1 MKQVIEIV
9 DDDNEQKAEYG
20 LSASSLVQEGNDDVI
35 DTPVQVPKKRGPGR
49 PPKNKEADRNS
60 NTYTDIVVS
69 DKKKNTPNSLV
80 KEYEKGYYDNAKLLY
95 GAIAQTE
102 QVYAN
107 IEEELDKYRNN
118 RAYGGKNRAMNISQ
132 FMSTQVGVIS
142 TKINAVRELN
152 SVRNKINDL
161 VMKKEQMLKDTG
173 EDNADKNIMDA
184 YYALVNAPRYG
195 LPAFNQQLSPTTINT
210 GTMISGNQLP
220 SSGIVTAGTTNSIK
234 AANSNNPID
243 KQFEDYQNNLNP
255 IQKRMIAQ
263 NDPNVKTVVCYDAS
277 TGNKWFDVVNVQTGM
292 SIPGIQRPAE
302 FLLDDMRVDTRNA
315 IAVNSNTNMTFPLV
329 ILGTRAADEL

>member
-20 LSASSLVQEGNDDVI
+20 LSASSLVQEGNEDVI

-49 PPKNKEADRNS
+49 PPKNKEADLNS

-69 DKKKNTPNSLV
+69 DKKRNTPDSLV

-161 VMKKEQMLKDTG
+161 VMKKEQ
-173 EDNADKNIMDA
+173 
-184 YYALVNAPRYG
+184 
-195 LPAFNQQLSPTTINT
+195 
-210 GTMISGNQLP
+210 
-220 SSGIVTAGTTNSIK
+220 
-234 AANSNNPID
+234 
-243 KQFEDYQNNLNP
+243 
-255 IQKRMIAQ
+255 
-263 NDPNVKTVVCYDAS
+263 
-277 TGNKWFDVVNVQTGM
+277 
-292 SIPGIQRPAE
+292 
-302 FLLDDMRVDTRNA
+302 LLIT
-315 IAVNSNTNMTFPLV
+315 
-329 ILGTRAADEL
+329 

>member
-9 DDDNEQKAEYG
+9 DDNEQKAEYG

-35 DTPVQVPKKRGPGR
+35 NTPVQVPKKRGPGR
-49 PPKNKEADRNS
+49 PPKNQSSTS
-60 NTYTDIVVS
+60 NTYTDIVVA
-69 DKKKNTPNSLV
+69 DKKRNTPDSLV
-80 KEYEKGYYDNAKLLY
+80 KEYEKGYFDNAKLLY

-102 QVYAN
+102 QVYKN
-107 IEEELDKYRNN
+107 IEEELDKYRTN
-118 RAYGGKNRAMNISQ
+118 RSYGGKNRAMNISQ

-161 VMKKEQMLKDTG
+161 VMKKEQLLKDTG

-210 GTMISGNQLP
+210 GTMVSGNQLP
-220 SSGIVTAGTTNSIK
+220 SSGIVTASSSNIK
-234 AANSNNPID
+234 QANNNINNQGID
-243 KQFEDYQNNLNP
+243 KQFEDYQKNLNP

>member
-9 DDDNEQKAEYG
+9 DDNEQKAEYG

-35 DTPVQVPKKRGPGR
+35 NTPVQVPKKRGPGR
-49 PPKNKEADRNS
+49 PPKNQSSTS
-60 NTYTDIVVS
+60 NTYTDIVVA
-69 DKKKNTPNSLV
+69 DKKRNTPDSLI
-80 KEYEKGYYDNAKLLY
+80 KEYEKGYFDNAKLLY

-102 QVYAN
+102 QVYKN
-107 IEEELDKYRNN
+107 IEEELDKYRTN

-161 VMKKEQMLKDTG
+161 VMKKEQLLKDTG

-210 GTMISGNQLP
+210 GTMVSGNQLP
-220 SSGIVTAGTTNSIK
+220 SSGIVTASSSSIK
-234 AANSNNPID
+234 QANNTINNQGID
-243 KQFEDYQNNLNP
+243 KQFEDYQKNLNP